1 MFVLR
6 GAAIARQLIES
17 ALTDMDAKENPV
29 LIANMT
35 GYNEDIQCV
44 KLQKDFG

>member
-17 ALTDMDAKENPV
+17 ALTDMDANENPV
-29 LIANMT
+29 LIVNMT
-35 GYNEDIQCV
+35 GYNEDIQCG
-44 KLQKDFG
+44 KLHEYF